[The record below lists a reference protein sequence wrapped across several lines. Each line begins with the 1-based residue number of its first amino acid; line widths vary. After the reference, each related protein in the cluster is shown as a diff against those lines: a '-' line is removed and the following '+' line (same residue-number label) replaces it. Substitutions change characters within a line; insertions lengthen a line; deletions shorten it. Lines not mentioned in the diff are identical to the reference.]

1 MGGCRLFV
9 GLALGTLAL
18 TTAVSAAT
26 APVYTLAATQ
36 ACLTR
41 LPETIVG
48 LPPTTPPIP
57 PALFVYPLAHDA
69 ASTWGPGQ
77 PPPRAHKQLG
87 TWYGDGGYQGII
99 LSFFRSVDDARVS
112 LKSLVWL
119 YGGTRVRNVVLS
131 WDQKSI
137 PILSIRNTVLACLQ
151 SGAGRPAPTRPV
163 PSATLATFAGWW
175 GGHTRGLSIT
185 SRGQGTER
193 ASGGCCMP
201 IYKLT
206 FQILSVSGTLTRSTA
221 AYRVTSFRRY
231 ESGVKELR
239 SGQVGKLLLRNGIV
253 TNTLTDDYFCSNP
266 AWGATNACGL

>member
-1 MGGCRLFV
+1 L
-9 GLALGTLAL
+9 
-18 TTAVSAAT
+18 SAAT
-26 APVYTLAATQ
+26 TPAYTLAATQ

-41 LPETIVG
+41 LPETIDG

-57 PALFVYPLAHDA
+57 SALFVYPLAHDA
-69 ASTWGPGQ
+69 ASTWAPGEPQ
-77 PPPRAHKQLG
+77 PRAHKQLG

-112 LKSLVWL
+112 VKSLVWL

-137 PILSIRNTVLACLQ
+137 PSPRIRKTVLACLQ
-151 SGAGRPAPTRPV
+151 SGAGRAAPTRPV
-163 PSATLATFAGWW
+163 PPAALATFAGRW

-185 SRGQGTER
+185 SRGQGRES

-201 IYKLT
+201 IYKMT
-206 FQILSVSGTLTRSTA
+206 FQIVSVSGTVTRATA

-231 ESGVKELR
+231 ESGVRDLHP
-239 SGQVGKLLLRNGIV
+239 GQIGKLLLRNGIV
-253 TNTLTDDYFCSNP
+253 TNTLIDVYFCSDP